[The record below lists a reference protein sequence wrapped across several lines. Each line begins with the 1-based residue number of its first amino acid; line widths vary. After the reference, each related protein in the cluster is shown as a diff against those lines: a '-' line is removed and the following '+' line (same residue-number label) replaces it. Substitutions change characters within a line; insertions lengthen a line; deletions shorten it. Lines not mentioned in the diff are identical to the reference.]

1 MSKTL
6 NTIIVL
12 RNDHE
17 GPKFGTADSN
27 VTLKAGE
34 VGVHYLENGNVMV
47 KMGDGQSAWADL
59 KQIEGV
65 FEQNQILTYDFGR
78 HKTQNGFVDAGG
90 AGMTMSQ
97 WLIDALSET
106 KEPTIVG
113 PTYTLAASTIT
124 TNTNTKEI
132 GSQVTKLAWD
142 GTFTSGSYEYGSK
155 SEDGQTKYTD
165 DGTGITATYVMT
177 STNAGSLAATENGT
191 LTLTNPITI
200 AGTSGTS
207 CGSITGK
214 CTWIKSPRVPVNN
227 VGATTSGQIE
237 GGSNEVTV
245 SYSVTGYREGCFYGT
260 VSTANFNESMI
271 TSSVVRGLQKKTGK
285 NYASATNLAY
295 TVPVGATAILIA
307 VPAGKT
313 GPTSVLNTT
322 VNAEMWGDNFKK
334 VTVEVGGAD
343 ATANSVGNF
352 AVDYD
357 VYYFIPANAYG
368 STAALQIDLGA

>member
-1 MSKTL
+1 MSKQL

-12 RNDHE
+12 RNDHK

-27 VTLKAGE
+27 VTLQAGE
-34 VGVHYLENGNVMV
+34 VGVHYLDNGNVMV
-47 KMGDGQSAWADL
+47 KMGDGSSAWDDL

-65 FEQNQILTYDFGR
+65 FEEDQILTYDFGR
-78 HKTQNGFVDAGG
+78 HKTENGFVNAGG

-106 KEPTIVG
+106 KAPTIAQ
-113 PTYTLAASTIT
+113 PTYSLSAGAVT
-124 TNTNTKEI
+124 TNTGNKEI
-132 GSQVTKLAWD
+132 GSKVTKLGWD

-155 SEDGQTKYTD
+155 SEDEQTTYTD
-165 DGTGITATYVMT
+165 TATGVTATYVMT
-177 STNAGSLAATENGT
+177 STNAGSLAASVDGT

-200 AGTSGTS
+200 SSTSSAS
-207 CGSITGK
+207 CGSITGT
-214 CTWIKSPRVPVNN
+214 CTWTKSPRKPVNN
-227 VGATTSGQIE
+227 VGAVVAGQIE
-237 GGSNEVTV
+237 SGSDEKTV

-260 VSTANFNESMI
+260 VSTANFTSDMI

-285 NYASATNLAY
+285 NYASASDLAY

-307 VPAGKT
+307 VPSGKT

-334 VTVEVGGAD
+334 VTIEVGGAD
-343 ATANSVGNF
+343 ATESSVGDY
-352 AVDYD
+352 ALDYD
-357 VYYFIPANAYG
+357 VYYYIPANAYG
-368 STAALQIDLGA
+368 KTAALQIDLGA